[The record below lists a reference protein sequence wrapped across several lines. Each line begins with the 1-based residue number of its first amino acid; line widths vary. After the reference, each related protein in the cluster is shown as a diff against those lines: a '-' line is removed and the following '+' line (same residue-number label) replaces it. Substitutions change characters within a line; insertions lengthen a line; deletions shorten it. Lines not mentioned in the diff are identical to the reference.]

1 MFANS
6 SLLKPHYRS
15 EMGIIIEI
23 LDATMDG
30 GTHGMIVSAVSRRT
44 NLSHFA
50 MKEKCQKLM
59 DAGLIESVMR
69 KRNRI
74 IKITEKGMRF
84 FQELQSFL
92 DLIKKMNLRF

>member
-1 MFANS
+1 MFANNPF
-6 SLLKPHYRS
+6 LKPHYRS

-30 GTHGMIVSAVSRRT
+30 GAHGMIVSAVSRRT

>member
-1 MFANS
+1 MFTNKS
-6 SLLKPHYRS
+6 FLKPHYRT
-15 EMGIIIEI
+15 EMSIIIEI

-30 GTHGMIVSAVSRRT
+30 RTHGMIYSAVYRRT
-44 NLSHFA
+44 NLSHFE

-59 DAGLIESVMR
+59 DAGLIETVMR
-69 KRNRI
+69 KRNII